1 MPSQTRRLSSRE
13 RSAAKKI
20 QTKFRNRKTKK
31 KQVSALQRIENKVR
45 SIKIKN
51 YEKERSRRH
60 EEEVAKFRNISTQRN
75 KRKEVAQKFR
85 TRIKNIINNKKKEN
99 VCAICLDKMMPND
112 NVSITSPCNH
122 KFHSDCIRRSL
133 TATQGI
139 CPLCRTV
146 VTNIPYS
153 PRSELVRRIQPPPPP
168 NILDPIQRRQ
178 LLDLEPLQLIQHLI
192 VRSQELDVIEQSIER
207 QRELLPDAPEIP
219 NITYEQAVVNEVT
232 ANDIETTLRSLY
244 NEAYTLYTNYESFNT
259 QDRPSTND
267 EIAEQH
273 IETFFNITSNLL
285 EVANY
290 DANNA
295 LRISNRLGELA
306 RGA

>member
-20 QTKFRNRKTKK
+20 QTKFRNRKIKMQQRMQQRTNASRKIQARVRG
-31 KQVSALQRIENKVR
+31 KQ
-45 SIKIKN
+45 
-51 YEKERSRRH
+51 
-60 EEEVAKFRNISTQRN
+60 T
-75 KRKEVAQKFR
+75 R
-85 TRIKNIINNKKKEN
+85 TTLINNM
-99 VCAICLDKMMPND
+99 CSICLEPMIH

-133 TATQGI
+133 TATRGI
-139 CPLCRTV
+139 CPLCRSV
-146 VTNIPYS
+146 VTNIDYPS
-153 PRSELVRRIQPPPPP
+153 IIEPPRQIVPLFQIQWHM
-168 NILDPIQRRQ
+168 RV
-178 LLDLEPLQLIQHLI
+178 LDLEPLQLIQHLI
-192 VRSQELDVIEQSIER
+192 VRSQELDVIEQSMAQQR
-207 QRELLPDAPEIP
+207 QLLPDAPEIP
-219 NITYEQAVVNEVT
+219 NITYEHAIVNEVT
-232 ANDIETTLRSLY
+232 AVDTETTLRNLY

-273 IETFFNITSNLL
+273 IDAVFNRISNLL
-285 EVANY
+285 EVATY
-290 DANNA
+290 DARNA